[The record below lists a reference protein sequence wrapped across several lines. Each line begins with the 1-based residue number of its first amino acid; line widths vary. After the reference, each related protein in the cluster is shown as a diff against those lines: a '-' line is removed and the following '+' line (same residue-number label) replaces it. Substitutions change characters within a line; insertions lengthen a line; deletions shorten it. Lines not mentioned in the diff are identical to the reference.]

1 MNKPP
6 DLSPLATELAD
17 AIEHRHALGRLA
29 DGGSAVP
36 AEIAHQAEH
45 AVRTAEAAL
54 LQARATVAA
63 A

>member
-6 DLSPLATELAD
+6 DLSPLASKLAT
-17 AIEHRHALGRLA
+17 AIAHRHALGRLA
-29 DGGSAVP
+29 DGGTAVP

-45 AVRTAEAAL
+45 AVRAAEAAL